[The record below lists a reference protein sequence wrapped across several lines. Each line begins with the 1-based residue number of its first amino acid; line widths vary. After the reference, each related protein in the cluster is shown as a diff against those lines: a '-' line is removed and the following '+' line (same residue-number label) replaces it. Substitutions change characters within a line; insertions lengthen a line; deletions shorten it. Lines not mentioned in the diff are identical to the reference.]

1 MTKYKIEKLSD
12 QVYEIQ
18 DFITEEELDQVMQF
32 IDFAKDSDWY
42 SEDMEYKFWQNKVFD
57 ANLISNNPMFVTFY
71 YRIKDLFSSNINLT
85 GINLQRYMI
94 NDFLDKHTD
103 DHEGHR
109 IHNQKVFYGGVL
121 YYNDDYLGGEL
132 NYPDLDIVHKP
143 KARSLVLH
151 SGKILHR
158 TLPVKSNSVRYIST
172 VFAKHDLNENVFL
185 NKNVFGEIDGV

>member
-1 MTKYKIEKLSD
+1 MPEYKIAKLSD

-32 IDFAKDSDWY
+32 INLAKDSDWFAQ
-42 SEDMEYKFWQNKVFD
+42 DVEYKFWQDKVFD
-57 ANLISNNPMFVTFY
+57 ASKISTNSMFISFY
-71 YRIKDLFSSNINLT
+71 HRIKDLFSSNIDLS

-109 IHNQKVFYGGVL
+109 ITNQKVFYGGVL

-151 SGKILHR
+151 SGKILHG

-172 VFAKHDLNENVFL
+172 VFAKHNLDENVFL
-185 NKNVFGEIDGV
+185 NKDVFGEIDGL